1 MEDSVDEHN
10 NYGGSRGGGGGI
22 IAFPNLLAPPA
33 RSDRSEFADGRFMDD
48 YTSAYVRGRPR
59 THTSSLFDT
68 SSAFNVSIEKRVGT
82 V

>member
-1 MEDSVDEHN
+1 MEDSNEEHN
-10 NYGGSRGGGGGI
+10 NYGGNRGGGGI

-33 RSDRSEFADGRFMDD
+33 RSDRSEFTDGRFIDD

-68 SSAFNVSIEKRVGT
+68 SSAFNVS
-82 V
+82 